1 MKEQNERNEERKKP
15 RVSRER
21 RFYLITALACALIL
35 TAIIGVTVALSG
47 TEATQNT
54 VGGNNGGNQTVLPPD
69 DNSGNQGNPDDGKDD
84 EQVIVT
90 PQGMVMPIRSVSVS
104 NDYGFYYNQS
114 VNAYYRHAGVD
125 FSAEA
130 GTEVMAIDGGVVKS
144 ITSDALLKGTEI
156 VIDHGDGLQSVYRFV
171 TALESLRVGD
181 SVAKGEVIATV
192 AEACGNEYKDGPHLH
207 LEILENGKSVDPNL
221 HLTLEEK

>member
-1 MKEQNERNEERKKP
+1 MREQNERNEERKKP
-15 RVSRER
+15 RVSREKK
-21 RFYLITALACALIL
+21 FYLITACACALIL
-35 TAIIGVTVALSG
+35 SAIIGVAVALSG

-54 VGGNNGGNQTVLPPD
+54 GGVNNGGNQTVVPPSD
-69 DNSGNQGNPDDGKDD
+69 DKESGKEDGKDD

-90 PQGMVMPIRSVSVS
+90 PQGMVMPIQSVSVS

-114 VNAYYRHAGVD
+114 VNAYYRHTGVD

-130 GTEVMAIDGGVVKS
+130 GTQVVAVDGGVVKS
-144 ITSDALLKGTEI
+144 IVKDALLKGTEI

-171 TALESLRVGD
+171 TEAEGLRVGD

-207 LEILENGKSVDPNL
+207 LEILENGNAVDPNL